1 MYFLTASLISYIF
14 VRPIYSTN
22 TGAPACPP
30 RLLKTRCTGQGEE
43 DRDREIDKYCL
54 NAPLP
59 VVRVLPRI
67 FICAYFYSTMFN
79 KLSHRTAHES
89 HQQILEKSNREV
101 FKKPTSLDLLWNT
114 MYQRLRGGYIFF
126 KIISCVV
133 VSTQNYWKVAKFDSR
148 LLFLI
153 AFWRHCVLCACYVGE
168 ILDDDISFWT

>member
-1 MYFLTASLISYIF
+1 MPSRRAQLQRHTNQSCPLIVALITMYFLTASLISYIF

-67 FICAYFYSTMFN
+67 FIFAYFYSTMFN

-89 HQQILEKSNREV
+89 HQQILEKSNTEV
-101 FKKPTSLDLLWNT
+101 FKKPTSLDLLSNT
-114 MYQRLRGGYIFF
+114 MYQRIRGGYIFF

-133 VSTQNYWKVAKFDSR
+133 VSTRNY
-148 LLFLI
+148 
-153 AFWRHCVLCACYVGE
+153 
-168 ILDDDISFWT
+168 